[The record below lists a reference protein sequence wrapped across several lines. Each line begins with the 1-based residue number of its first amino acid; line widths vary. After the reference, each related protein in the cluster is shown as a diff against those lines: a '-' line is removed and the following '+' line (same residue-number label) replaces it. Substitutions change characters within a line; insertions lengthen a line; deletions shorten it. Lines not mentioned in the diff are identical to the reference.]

1 MGKEPAVSVPDTSP
15 LDSTTR
21 SMDPATFWRHH
32 PGAAVLRLPTPT
44 WRHRGNV
51 NLPLLAST
59 SSVDGTGP
67 LDFPGAG
74 PDATMDTFAFE
85 ARPGAKVRYVGVAA
99 LKGKVPEAFLIYF
112 RHSVKEKDFQGEHK
126 LLETGVG
133 DYFIG
138 RMQVCRQV
146 LRSGK
151 NVAVILPI
159 AVGGAGEFASSQ
171 AFVEQCLT
179 EISRELFPSL
189 TTPLPLVLACNSDG
203 IGELNKF
210 VTSCPDLVK
219 RVRAVYDFDGSF
231 VLAQKG
237 VTLAGIGSARV
248 FRYNQGPQPAGA
260 SPGMGASPRH
270 VPLPYPRWSK
280 HFNFVPAWQ
289 TEPANPKTT
298 AARRSQIVKE
308 IQGYLHWFIPTC
320 MLQHGLA
327 STNGI

>member
-1 MGKEPAVSVPDTSP
+1 
-15 LDSTTR
+15 
-21 SMDPATFWRHH
+21 
-32 PGAAVLRLPTPT
+32 
-44 WRHRGNV
+44 V
-51 NLPLLAST
+51 NLPLLVNP
-59 SSVDGTGP
+59 SSVDSTGP

-74 PDATMDTFAFE
+74 PDETMDTFAFE
-85 ARPGAKVRYVGVAA
+85 ARHGVRVRYVGVAA
-99 LKGKVPEAFLIYF
+99 LKDKVPDAFLIYF
-112 RHSVKEKDFQGEHK
+112 RHSVKEKDFHGEHT

-159 AVGGAGEFASSQ
+159 AVGGAGEFSSDP
-171 AFVEQCLT
+171 AFVEQCLA
-179 EISRELFPSL
+179 EITRELFPSL
-189 TTPLPLVLACNSDG
+189 TTPPPLLLACNSDG

-210 VTSCPDLVK
+210 VANCPNLVK

-231 VLAQKG
+231 VLAQRG
-237 VTLAGIGSARV
+237 TTLKGIGNARV
-248 FRYNQGPQPAGA
+248 FRYNQGPTPAGA
-260 SPGMGASPRH
+260 ALGSGANPRH
-270 VPLPYPRWSK
+270 VPLPYGRWSK

-298 AARRSQIVKE
+298 PARKSQIVKE

-327 STNGI
+327 STPGI